1 MRILGYPADRISILT
16 TYNGQKNLLR
26 DVANFRCANHPLFG
40 LPAKIETVDR
50 YQGQQND
57 YILLSLVRTKNV
69 GHLRDVRRLVV
80 ATSRARL
87 GLYIFGRWSL
97 FSDCYELRSTFEVLQ
112 EVPRVLAGVPTET
125 FAERSVSN
133 SRLAGERPAHPVA
146 FTYETLMVWLQ
157 QRAQAWSHQQ
167 QLDGKKALLQQQQQ
181 QAAVTASGRS
191 AANGASAKNLGVE
204 SGVPEA
210 GAEDME
216 T

>member
-167 QLDGKKALLQQQQQ
+167 HLDGKKALLQQQQQ
-181 QAAVTASGRS
+181 QAAVTAS
-191 AANGASAKNLGVE
+191 AANGDAAKKLGVE
-204 SGVPEA
+204 SGVSEA